1 MPPLPMYFP
10 VIPALEPKPPS
21 LLVTILTTP
30 PPELHLLPLPACLVI
45 FKPPTHPACFPSIK
59 AKSPSSSRQS
69 EQTALPF
76 TASYYFFSS
85 SAAQVVEPAMEQGS
99 ERNAPG
105 QMLKCRKSGPMTG
118 WKSLSSP
125 LSSSSA
131 PTSSHQP
138 TCRSIT
144 SCRC

>member
-30 PPELHLLPLPACLVI
+30 PPEFHLPQLPACLVI
-45 FKPPTHPACFPSIK
+45 FKPPTHSACFPSIK

-69 EQTALPF
+69 EQTALSF
-76 TASYYFFSS
+76 SYYFFSP
-85 SAAQVVEPAMEQGS
+85 SATQVDEPAMEQGS
-99 ERNAPG
+99 EWHAPR
-105 QMLKCRKSGPMTG
+105 QMWKSRKSGPVTG

-125 LSSSSA
+125 LTFSST

-144 SCRC
+144 SYRC

>member
-1 MPPLPMYFP
+1 MYFP
-10 VIPALEPKPPS
+10 VIPALEPKTPS

-30 PPELHLLPLPACLVI
+30 PPELHLPQLPACLVI

-76 TASYYFFSS
+76 TASYYFFSP
-85 SAAQVVEPAMEQGS
+85 SAAQVDEPAMEQGS
-99 ERNAPG
+99 EWHAPG
-105 QMLKCRKSGPMTG
+105 QMWKSRKSGPVTG
-118 WKSLSSP
+118 WKSLSSH
-125 LSSSSA
+125 LSSSST

-144 SCRC
+144 SYRC